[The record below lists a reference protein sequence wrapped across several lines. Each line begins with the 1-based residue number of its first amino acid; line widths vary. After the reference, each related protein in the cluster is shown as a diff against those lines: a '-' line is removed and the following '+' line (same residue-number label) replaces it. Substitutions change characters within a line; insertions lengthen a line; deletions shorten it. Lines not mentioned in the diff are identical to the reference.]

1 MVLSNGDPLLF
12 DKIKSKEEAENLA
25 AWIHHLL
32 GVEAH
37 EMVEEEEVKVKEIVE
52 DILNESVDL
61 LAEAEEEDNHEE
73 NSISLLEE
81 LCQQE
86 NEEEEEKEKEEERED
101 LVLADVEETVDF
113 FQLEASQPFN
123 SREEPSKLEE
133 DVDLEDAVDL
143 EVRDVLEKH
152 YSEAFSKPV
161 DQPEENKDVDEL
173 EEEMFKDIR
182 YVSFDMPI
190 VDDLSVEEED
200 DSEYLPGTLEI
211 TEELPNTGEM
221 EEQMEKLEKSY
232 DEIAER
238 VEKLEKS
245 RGIVAA
251 VESTGEVESFEDLDE
266 QICEEEEYSLCLLQ
280 DALEQDKLLEVEVER
295 QRDAELSDLEWFSY
309 VAETD
314 NDSESLEEAVRQDEE
329 VKKQEEKEKL
339 RDELGFDLEDDIR
352 GASLNMQPFVEDE
365 IVKELNKVEWL
376 QLVSRDA
383 DYVESLEE
391 QSDVEEE
398 EREEVV
404 EATNEISEEEW
415 FDLVSETDAD
425 NEKLAAIYQIEEDL
439 FENYL
444 IVDKFGMRDGEDIQ
458 EEEEDEEEEEE
469 EEEAKEE
476 DSIEKF
482 LKENVACVQGQ
493 VKKEEEA
500 AVEKVIVD
508 HDLVENERK
517 DVSLQT
523 DFDSSDDEDDEEPLA
538 KKKNPCVDSSDDEEP
553 LAKLMIAEKDGE
565 WNETIEKHVEET
577 IESVISMHTKKMQE
591 DEEEAMVEDAASV
604 EDEAKVEENIE
615 QVQSPK
621 DEPSSDDA
629 VDQNEKKATD
639 EQEVVQGEAK
649 IEPPSVDPAPKSPQQ
664 KSKSE
669 VVLPEEE
676 KNKATPDNLAE
687 KNKSSEDLKCPLCEK
702 PPFKG
707 AELLK
712 HLTSTHFGK
721 QVDR

>member
-1 MVLSNGDPLLF
+1 MVLSNGDPVLF
-12 DKIKSKEEAENLA
+12 DKIKSKEEAENLG

-113 FQLEASQPFN
+113 FQLEASQPLN
-123 SREEPSKLEE
+123 SREESLEISKPEE

-152 YSEAFSKPV
+152 YPEAFSKPV
-161 DQPEENKDVDEL
+161 DQPEEDKDVDEL

-190 VDDLSVEEED
+190 VDNLSVEEQD
-200 DSEYLPGTLEI
+200 DSEYLPGTMEI
-211 TEELPNTGEM
+211 TDELPNTGEM

-295 QRDAELSDLEWFSY
+295 QRGAELSDLEWFSY

-329 VKKQEEKEKL
+329 VKKKEKKEKF
-339 RDELGFDLEDDIR
+339 RDDLEFDLEEDIR
-352 GASLNMQPFVEDE
+352 AASLNMQPFVEDE
-365 IVKELNKVEWL
+365 LVKELNKVEWL

-391 QSDVEEE
+391 QSN
-398 EREEVV
+398 
-404 EATNEISEEEW
+404 A
-415 FDLVSETDAD
+415 
-425 NEKLAAIYQIEEDL
+425 
-439 FENYL
+439 
-444 IVDKFGMRDGEDIQ
+444 
-458 EEEEDEEEEEE
+458 EEEDEE
-469 EEEAKEE
+469 
-476 DSIEKF
+476 
-482 LKENVACVQGQ
+482 
-493 VKKEEEA
+493 
-500 AVEKVIVD
+500 
-508 HDLVENERK
+508 
-517 DVSLQT
+517 
-523 DFDSSDDEDDEEPLA
+523 
-538 KKKNPCVDSSDDEEP
+538 
-553 LAKLMIAEKDGE
+553 
-565 WNETIEKHVEET
+565 
-577 IESVISMHTKKMQE
+577 
-591 DEEEAMVEDAASV
+591 
-604 EDEAKVEENIE
+604 
-615 QVQSPK
+615 
-621 DEPSSDDA
+621 
-629 VDQNEKKATD
+629 
-639 EQEVVQGEAK
+639 
-649 IEPPSVDPAPKSPQQ
+649 
-664 KSKSE
+664 
-669 VVLPEEE
+669 
-676 KNKATPDNLAE
+676 
-687 KNKSSEDLKCPLCEK
+687 
-702 PPFKG
+702 
-707 AELLK
+707 
-712 HLTSTHFGK
+712 
-721 QVDR
+721 

>member
-1 MVLSNGDPLLF
+1 MVLSNGDPVLF
-12 DKIKSKEEAENLA
+12 DKIKSMEEAENLG

-37 EMVEEEEVKVKEIVE
+37 KMVEEEEVKVKEIVE

-86 NEEEEEKEKEEERED
+86 SEEEEERED

-113 FQLEASQPFN
+113 FQLEASQPLN
-123 SREEPSKLEE
+123 SREESLEISKPEE

-152 YSEAFSKPV
+152 YPEAFSKPV
-161 DQPEENKDVDEL
+161 DQPEEDKDVDEL

-190 VDDLSVEEED
+190 VDNLSVEEQD
-200 DSEYLPGTLEI
+200 DSEYLPGTMEI
-211 TEELPNTGEM
+211 TDELPNTGEM

-245 RGIVAA
+245 RGVVAA
-251 VESTGEVESFEDLDE
+251 VESTGEVESEDLDE

-295 QRDAELSDLEWFSY
+295 QRGAELSDLEWFSY

-329 VKKQEEKEKL
+329 VKKKEEKEKF
-339 RDELGFDLEDDIR
+339 RDDLEFDLEEDIR

-365 IVKELNKVEWL
+365 VVKELNKVEWL

-383 DYVESLEE
+383 DDVECLEE

-398 EREEVV
+398 EEEEVV
-404 EATNEISEEEW
+404 RATNEISEEEW

-425 NEKLAAIYQIEEDL
+425 NEKLAAIFQIEEDL

-444 IVDKFGMRDGEDIQ
+444 KVDQFGMRDGEDIQ

-469 EEEAKEE
+469 EEAKEE
-476 DSIEKF
+476 DSNEKF
-482 LKENVACVQGQ
+482 LKENVACQS
-493 VKKEEEA
+493 A
-500 AVEKVIVD
+500 CWS
-508 HDLVENERK
+508 N
-517 DVSLQT
+517 
-523 DFDSSDDEDDEEPLA
+523 
-538 KKKNPCVDSSDDEEP
+538 
-553 LAKLMIAEKDGE
+553 
-565 WNETIEKHVEET
+565 
-577 IESVISMHTKKMQE
+577 
-591 DEEEAMVEDAASV
+591 AST
-604 EDEAKVEENIE
+604 AR
-615 QVQSPK
+615 
-621 DEPSSDDA
+621 
-629 VDQNEKKATD
+629 
-639 EQEVVQGEAK
+639 
-649 IEPPSVDPAPKSPQQ
+649 
-664 KSKSE
+664 
-669 VVLPEEE
+669 LP
-676 KNKATPDNLAE
+676 
-687 KNKSSEDLKCPLCEK
+687 
-702 PPFKG
+702 
-707 AELLK
+707 
-712 HLTSTHFGK
+712 
-721 QVDR
+721 